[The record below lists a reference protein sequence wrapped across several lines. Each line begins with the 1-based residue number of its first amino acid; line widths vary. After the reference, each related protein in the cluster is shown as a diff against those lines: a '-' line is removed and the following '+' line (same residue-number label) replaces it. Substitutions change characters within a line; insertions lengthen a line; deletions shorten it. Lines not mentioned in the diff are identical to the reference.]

1 MAQPDRRKLG
11 GFFLAPEPGIPGIWI
26 PGCGNASVATR
37 FKNFVWQAAPER
49 SSVQLRGRTAAQS
62 TATGAHEMYCCCM
75 DCCPSCR
82 TDLGV
87 SVPLAVYRCKKDVRH
102 DFRLTSLPLYQAA
115 FLQKFPPRM
124 RHLFDIVSAGK
135 RMEEGFL

>member
-11 GFFLAPEPGIPGIWI
+11 GFFSALEPGIGI
-26 PGCGNASVATR
+26 PGYGLTLQWR
-37 FKNFVWQAAPER
+37 PDLKFFRWQAAPER

-75 DCCPSCR
+75 DCCPSFR

-124 RHLFDIVSAGK
+124 RNHFDIVSYAGK
-135 RMEEGFL
+135 RMEKGFL